1 MSFFE
6 ADISTEVPDEAKLDA
21 IEWQENDIP
30 GSMLKDQKPHWM
42 AKGPYFSEIHFKIII
57 GEKDFIWVF
66 GEGDAKNP
74 LEQAIF
80 FIDYNAKAAIT
91 PDPIRN
97 GTIYTPTPNRAVSLQ
112 LSFSSQMTLFP
123 HLLKNIIT
131 RSLYS
136 SSTCHLPTIPS
147 YVL

>member
-1 MSFFE
+1 
-6 ADISTEVPDEAKLDA
+6 
-21 IEWQENDIP
+21 
-30 GSMLKDQKPHWM
+30 MLKDQKPHWM
-42 AKGPYFSEIHFKIII
+42 AKGPYFSEIHFKIVI

-97 GTIYTPTPNRAVSLQ
+97 GTIYTPTPNRARWTKITKMGNNAVHLYELPKGELILSIANDEQPGKSAKNAATMVS
-112 LSFSSQMTLFP
+112 
-123 HLLKNIIT
+123 HIIMW
-131 RSLYS
+131 
-136 SSTCHLPTIPS
+136 P
-147 YVL
+147 